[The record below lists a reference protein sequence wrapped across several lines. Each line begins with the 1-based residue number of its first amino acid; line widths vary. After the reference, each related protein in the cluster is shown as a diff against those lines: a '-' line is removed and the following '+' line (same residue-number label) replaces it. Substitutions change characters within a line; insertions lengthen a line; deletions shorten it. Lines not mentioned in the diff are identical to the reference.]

1 MSNFFIIQVLS
12 EKYLSKQKI
21 GIQLFVKLWV
31 HCDNLKKNNLWV
43 FFYFS
48 IYVTLLFQCTYF
60 FMRHTYVFEYS

>member
-1 MSNFFIIQVLS
+1 MSNFFIIQILS

-43 FFYFS
+43 FFIS
-48 IYVTLLFQCTYF
+48 A
-60 FMRHTYVFEYS
+60 FM

>member
-31 HCDNLKKNNLWV
+31 HCDNLKKKIMV

>member
-31 HCDNLKKNNLWV
+31 HCDNLKKKIMG